1 MPNLSYSG
9 AMTLSQQMDA
19 IGLAKYRRRALP
31 DMPEARAYV
40 AMLAEVAAFQDAL
53 VQANP
58 TAEQVEQ
65 LTASLGEMRKILE
78 AQAVPE
84 HERWYGRGES
94 GGAETQ
100 VLMPTMTFEHVD
112 DHELRATTT
121 PGEYFMGMNQAMH
134 GGVISVLF
142 DTAMGRL
149 AMGTTMQICRT
160 AYLTTHYRKVVPLN
174 QQLDL
179 LAKVDLHEG
188 RKLFLTAEL
197 WHGDLLCAEAD
208 ALFVEVRPG
217 AQ

>member
-1 MPNLSYSG
+1 
-9 AMTLSQQMDA
+9 MTTSQQMDA
-19 IGLAKYRRRALP
+19 IELAKYRRRALP
-31 DMPEARAYV
+31 DTPETRAYV
-40 AMLAEVAAFQDAL
+40 GMLAEVAAFQEAL

-65 LTASLGEMRKILE
+65 LTASLAEMRKMLE

-84 HERWYGRGES
+84 HERWYGRGEA
-94 GGAETQ
+94 GGTETQ
-100 VLMPTMTFEHVD
+100 VLMPAMTFEHVD
-112 DHELRATTT
+112 DHELRASTT

-149 AMGTTMQICRT
+149 AMGTKMRICRT
-160 AYLTTHYRKVVPLN
+160 AYLTTHYRKVVPMN
-174 QQLDL
+174 QRLDL
-179 LAKVDLHEG
+179 RAKVDSQEG

-197 WHGDLLCAEAD
+197 WHEDTLCAEAD
-208 ALFVEVRPG
+208 ALFVKVRPG

>member
-1 MPNLSYSG
+1 
-9 AMTLSQQMDA
+9 MDA
-19 IGLAKYRRRALP
+19 IELAKYRRRALP
-31 DMPEARAYV
+31 DTPETRAYV
-40 AMLAEVAAFQDAL
+40 GMLAEVAAFQEAL

-65 LTASLGEMRKILE
+65 LTASLAEMRKMLE

-84 HERWYGRGES
+84 HERWYGRGEA
-94 GGAETQ
+94 GGTETQ
-100 VLMPTMTFEHVD
+100 VLMPAMTFEHVD
-112 DHELRATTT
+112 DHELRASTT

-149 AMGTTMQICRT
+149 AMGTKMRICRT
-160 AYLTTHYRKVVPLN
+160 AYLTTHYRKVVPMN
-174 QQLDL
+174 QRLDL
-179 LAKVDLHEG
+179 RAKVDSQEG

-197 WHGDLLCAEAD
+197 WHEDTLCAEAD
-208 ALFVEVRPG
+208 ALFVKVRPG